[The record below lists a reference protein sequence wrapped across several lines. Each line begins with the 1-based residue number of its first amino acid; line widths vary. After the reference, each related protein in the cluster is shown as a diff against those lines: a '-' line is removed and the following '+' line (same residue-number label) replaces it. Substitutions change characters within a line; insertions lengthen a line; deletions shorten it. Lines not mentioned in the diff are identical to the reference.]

1 MTASHRGGL
10 DHRRR
15 PTNVRYQAVQRRT
28 WGGPGRPRPW
38 PAGGP
43 PRPPSGPRRLG
54 PGPPAA
60 STPAQST
67 HRRPGLRD
75 RRSSGGQAARTPR
88 WPASRSG
95 TAPLGSSHRSVCLGT
110 LSGTDAEPLLGWHER
125 EQPLGGNLVRAAVDP
140 GPQWFGA
147 LDRQDVGDRLLLK
160 PDSQPSVAAVDG
172 VAGDPPGRHPSR
184 HGALEHGLGELGLG
198 AEGELVGH
206 AGLGAE
212 GQVVGPAAGQVQLPV
227 HQRMTP

>member
-28 WGGPGRPRPW
+28 WWWSRPTSPLACWR
-38 PAGGP
+38 ASSTAQ
-43 PRPPSGPRRLG
+43 RTSATRTRSASG
-54 PGPPAA
+54 

-206 AGLGAE
+206 AGLGAA